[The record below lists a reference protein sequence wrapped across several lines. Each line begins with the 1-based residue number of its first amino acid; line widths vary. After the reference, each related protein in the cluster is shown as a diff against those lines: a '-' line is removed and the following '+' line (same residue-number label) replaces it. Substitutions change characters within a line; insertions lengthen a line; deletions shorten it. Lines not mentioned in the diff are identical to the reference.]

1 MNIYQFTKNVAVKQ
15 LTVFL
20 VVVLFCTG
28 QSQCYAQSQ
37 QVKPVSLVF
46 KKHLLD
52 SVFVSEGVAVGD
64 VNKDGKTDVLA
75 GTFWYEAPSW
85 KKHRLHADTLNAIRG
100 YCTSFI
106 NFSLDVNADGWIDLI
121 RFDQPGAGCTW
132 YENPG
137 KKKGLWPRHLILAT
151 AGIESPAFVDVD
163 GDGRKDII
171 CNDINLK
178 QVIWLK
184 SPVAKADTVWQ
195 RFIISREP
203 GRATHQ

>member
-1 MNIYQFTKNVAVKQ
+1 MNVYQITKNVTVKQ

-20 VVVLFCTG
+20 LLVLFCTG
-28 QSQCYAQSQ
+28 QSQCYAQSHK
-37 QVKPVSLVF
+37 VKPVSLVF

-85 KKHRLHADTLNAIRG
+85 KKHRLHADTLNPVRG
-100 YCTSFI
+100 YSTSFI

-137 KKKGLWPRHLILAT
+137 MKKGLWPEASHSCHRR
-151 AGIESPAFVDVD
+151 D
-163 GDGRKDII
+163 
-171 CNDINLK
+171 
-178 QVIWLK
+178 
-184 SPVAKADTVWQ
+184 
-195 RFIISREP
+195 
-203 GRATHQ
+203 